1 MNRRDFLRWTLLG
14 GTMAAA
20 PALLLKHARAAH
32 DAMQKLYPLARE
44 NPALF
49 AQLVLRDE
57 ETHAPIRLA
66 GMHKAWHDLA
76 TKHDRLIIWAHNRAG
91 KTQQMAI
98 ARALWEIGRNP
109 GIRVLI
115 VSSTHDRASKIL
127 SSIASYVRGSGT
139 YRAIFPEVVPSDP
152 WNTTEL
158 TVKRPYG
165 IKDPTVRALGVGGE
179 ILGARVDLLIL
190 DDVLT
195 LDNTSTADQRN
206 KLWTWYTNTMVGRL
220 VDAAQ
225 VLCIGTAYYPD
236 DLMHKLA
243 GTGAYRAVRYPIVDD
258 QTGASRWPE
267 RWTPEAIERARV
279 EMGSFEFAR
288 NMLCIARDDA
298 SAVFKQAWVDVC
310 LSLGRDKEMAYG
322 LNSVPPGCATYTG
335 VDLAVQQH
343 AHSDLTVLTTIIVHP
358 NRRKEILW
366 IESGKWH
373 GPEIVERIHDH
384 HRRYH
389 SVVLVE
395 NNAAQEF
402 IAQYSRAQ
410 GIPTRGYTTGR
421 NKVHPEFG
429 VEHLATEMETGQW
442 IFPNRGGIT
451 KELSGLIAELL
462 QYSPKEHTGDRVMS
476 LWLAREA
483 SRLGMIRAEVG
494 RLDTLTR

>member
-1 MNRRDFLRWTLLG
+1 MSRATPQLQQ
-14 GTMAAA
+14 
-20 PALLLKHARAAH
+20 HARAAS
-32 DAMQKLYPLARE
+32 AALQRLYPLARN

-57 ETHAPIRLA
+57 ETHAPVKLA

-76 TKHDRLIIWAHNRAG
+76 NRHDRLIIWAHNRAG

-98 ARALWEIGRNP
+98 ARALWELGRNP
-109 GIRVLI
+109 SIRILV
-115 VSSTHDRASKIL
+115 VSSTHERASKIL
-127 SSIASYVRGSGT
+127 GSIADYIRGSTT
-139 YRAIFPEVVPSDP
+139 YRAIFPDIAPADP

-158 TVKRPYG
+158 TVRRPYG
-165 IKDPTVRALGVGGE
+165 IKDPSVRALGIGGE
-179 ILGARVDLLIL
+179 ILGARVDLLIY

-195 LDNTSTADQRN
+195 LSNTATADQRA
-206 KLWTWYTNTMVGRL
+206 KLWTWHTNTMVGRL
-220 VDAAQ
+220 SNQAR
-225 VLCIGTAYYPD
+225 VLCIGTAFYPD

-243 GTGAYRAVRYPIVDD
+243 GTGAFRAVRYPVIDD
-258 QTGASRWPE
+258 TTGLPRWPE
-267 RWTPEAIERARV
+267 RFTPELIERERV
-279 EMGSFEFAR
+279 QMGSFEFAR

-310 LSLGRDKEMAYG
+310 LNLGRDKEMAYG
-322 LNSVPPGCATYTG
+322 LSAVPRGCATYTG

-343 AHSDLTVLTTIIVHP
+343 AAADLTVLTTIIVHP
-358 NRRKEILW
+358 NRQKEILW

-373 GPEIVERIHDH
+373 GPEIVDRIHDH

-402 IAQYSRAQ
+402 IAQYSRAA
-410 GIPTRGYTTGR
+410 GVPTRGYTTGR

-442 IFPNRGGIT
+442 IFPNRGGVSR
-451 KELSGLIAELL
+451 ELNALIGELL
-462 QYSPKEHTGDRVMS
+462 QYSPKDHTGDRLMS
-476 LWLAREA
+476 MWLAREA
-483 SRLGMIRAEVG
+483 SRLGTIRAEVG